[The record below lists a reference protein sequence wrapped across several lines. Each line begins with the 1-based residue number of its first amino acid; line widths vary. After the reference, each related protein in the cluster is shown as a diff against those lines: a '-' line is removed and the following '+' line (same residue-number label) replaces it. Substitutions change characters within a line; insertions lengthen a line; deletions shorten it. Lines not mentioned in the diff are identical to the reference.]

1 MKVGESSGIVFM
13 ISILICSLP
22 AQAAGV
28 FQSQAIIEEKLAE
41 LGGGAEEEA
50 AEEEEEEE

>member
-1 MKVGESSGIVFM
+1 MF
-13 ISILICSLP
+13 P